1 MSLAEEAAVILLS
14 CCRRR
19 SQVCVVRLQVES
31 VTANETGEPVKFAYT
46 TVLMTEE
53 YSVA

>member
-1 MSLAEEAAVILLS
+1 MHAAQKSVALLVHFDTAFA
-14 CCRRR
+14 CTM
-19 SQVCVVRLQVES
+19 QVVS